1 MRFASLSGQRINPAE
16 VVSFHQLASGLTYIR
31 FRTDETEV
39 EESVEVV
46 EAALWRARDDIPPT
60 ASCRDCRWHFK
71 DDDSRLR
78 CSSHLGHDYDGTTIG
93 AKIPVWVEPIG
104 CEKWREKP

>member
-1 MRFASLSGQRINPAE
+1 MSYEAESLLRTIMYDIAFLRNA
-16 VVSFHQLASGLTYIR
+16 LTQ
-31 FRTDETEV
+31 E
-39 EESVEVV
+39 
-46 EAALWRARDDIPPT
+46 IPPT

-104 CEKWREKP
+104 CEKWKEKP